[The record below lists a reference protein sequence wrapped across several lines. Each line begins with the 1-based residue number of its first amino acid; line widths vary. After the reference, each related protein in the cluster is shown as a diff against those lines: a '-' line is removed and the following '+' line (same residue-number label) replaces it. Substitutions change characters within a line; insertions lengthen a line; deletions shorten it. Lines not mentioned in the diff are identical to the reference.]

1 MNNCSLHRGMG
12 EPLSKKCNRSNAH
25 TCDDGHVPS
34 PLPYD
39 CPELNISAV
48 CVPSIQLN

>member
-1 MNNCSLHRGMG
+1 MNNGSLHRGMG